1 MEEIECIQKCKI
13 DNEDCCGYS
22 KETKTCISLENC
34 KYKQNRI
41 VCEELCE
48 MLKKRKD
55 FLERKLADKKK
66 PHFYEVSP
74 RILLDIEARL
84 DEIED
89 ILRWIDTQK
98 IKKVKER

>member
-41 VCEELCE
+41 
-48 MLKKRKD
+48 
-55 FLERKLADKKK
+55 ER
-66 PHFYEVSP
+66 E
-74 RILLDIEARL
+74 
-84 DEIED
+84 
-89 ILRWIDTQK
+89 
-98 IKKVKER
+98 